1 MFRRKKK
8 EAPPPPRASFEEAT
22 LRLDAFEQRMREY
35 MKREEEIQKQVV
47 ELSSKEEGLRQEIV
61 KYREFSFCPPKPE
74 LAD

>member
-8 EAPPPPRASFEEAT
+8 DPAPPSRGFEEAT
-22 LRLDAFEQRMREY
+22 LRLDAFERQMREY

-47 ELSSKEEGLRQEIV
+47 ELSSNEEGLRQEIV